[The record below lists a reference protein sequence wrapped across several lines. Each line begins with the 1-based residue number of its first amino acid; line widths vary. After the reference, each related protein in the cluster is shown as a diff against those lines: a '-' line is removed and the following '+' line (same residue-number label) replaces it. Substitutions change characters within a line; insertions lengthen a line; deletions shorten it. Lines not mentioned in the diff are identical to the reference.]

1 MSNNLTSS
9 TSVFFSAKPQMLKD
23 SPSKEEEDG
32 FETPTM
38 SFESFLTYDA
48 PISVKKKKKNPAS
61 SSSSSSHSLPAHSAS
76 SYHAPTLPS
85 SSSSSKVSKVNGTQ
99 SIKRPH
105 SGSSSASAI
114 PEKRKRVRSVAA
126 CLESIRMHLEGKQ

>member
-1 MSNNLTSS
+1 
-9 TSVFFSAKPQMLKD
+9 MLKD

-61 SSSSSSHSLPAHSAS
+61 SSSSSHSLPSHSAS
-76 SYHAPTLPS
+76 SYHAGTPAPTPSS
-85 SSSSSKVSKVNGTQ
+85 SSSSSKVSKVNGTK

-105 SGSSSASAI
+105 SRSSSASAI
-114 PEKRKRVRSVAA
+114 PEKRNRVRTVAA
-126 CLESIRMHLEGKQ
+126 CLESIWMHLEGKQ